1 MHPLML
7 TNGTKF
13 KIGTNSATKREDTI
27 CFHPLARSSLERVFL
42 LTSVRTENGLGSGRA
57 RPLALELP
65 VGCPS
70 FLLSFQG
77 YVESAKRSYSTSLM
91 LSYKIAIDLWVPL
104 VKAVAHKLQLNPV
117 RDFPKSLSIET
128 ESTSASE
135 GKPSCISTPD
145 SVHTNEVIRNF
156 TKIVLLHLSVP
167 FTCISI

>member
-1 MHPLML
+1 MAQRLEPCAKLMISVGFTPNKTRLCLKLFLKPILFSKISNFKRRQRDSGYDRSGSQFYGAPVKHMHPLML

-27 CFHPLARSSLERVFL
+27 CFHPLARWSLERVFL

-65 VGCPS
+65 MGCPS

-91 LSYKIAIDLWVPL
+91 LSCRIAIDLRVPL
-104 VKAVAHKLQLNPV
+104 
-117 RDFPKSLSIET
+117 S
-128 ESTSASE
+128 
-135 GKPSCISTPD
+135 
-145 SVHTNEVIRNF
+145 
-156 TKIVLLHLSVP
+156 
-167 FTCISI
+167 